1 MVVQDKVAVAQGKVD
16 KTKKIAQ
23 DNITKLYANT
33 RGIEEQLLPTSMDLV
48 DEAQEGEQ
56 LANDIT

>member
-33 RGIEEQLLPTSMDLV
+33 KGIEDQLLPTSMDLV
-48 DEAQEGEQ
+48 DEAQEGEL
-56 LANDIT
+56 LAN